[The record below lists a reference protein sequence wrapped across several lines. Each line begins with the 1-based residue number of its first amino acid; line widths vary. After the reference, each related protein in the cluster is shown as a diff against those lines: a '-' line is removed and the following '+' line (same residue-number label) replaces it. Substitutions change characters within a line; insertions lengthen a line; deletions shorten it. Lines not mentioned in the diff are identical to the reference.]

1 MLYFIFT
8 LGLSGWTLF
17 AFLMAYLVAITFSII
32 AHEFS
37 HAFVAYKFGDPTP
50 KQFKRLSFNPINHF
64 DMMGIFCFLIV
75 GFGWAKPV
83 PVNPLNFRQYNK
95 GRRWVSLAGILTN
108 LVLAIFFSAFYFFFS
123 SKLINGG
130 NLFFEFLGYLFML
143 GTMINLSLMVFN
155 LIPIYPLDGFNF
167 IATFMR
173 PNNKFIEFMQKY
185 GSLLLIILIITPFF
199 DIIYKYVI
207 DGLRYVLFLFWGLF

>member
-1 MLYFIFT
+1 MLYFVFT

-17 AFLMAYLVAITFSII
+17 AFLMAYFVAITFSIV

-50 KQFKRLSFNPINHF
+50 KLFKRLSFNPINHF
-64 DMMGIFCFLIV
+64 DMLGILSFLLV

-83 PVNPLNFRQYNK
+83 PVNPLNFRNYNR

-108 LVLAIFFSAFYFFFS
+108 FVLAIFFSAFYFFFS
-123 SKLINGG
+123 AKLLVGG

-143 GTMINLSLMVFN
+143 GTIINLSLMIFN

-167 IATFMR
+167 IITFMK
-173 PNNKFIEFMQKY
+173 PDNKFIQFMRKY
-185 GSLLLIILIITPFF
+185 GSIILIILIITPLF
-199 DIIYKYVI
+199 DILYKYVI